1 MVTTTTEKQDEDE
14 ALEEEEV
21 ANSISIL
28 PPLPD
33 RRHSTLGPSSF

>member
-1 MVTTTTEKQDEDE
+1 MIHKHKMVTTTNTEEVDEDE

-28 PPLPD
+28 PPPLPD
-33 RRHSTLGPSSF
+33 

>member
-1 MVTTTTEKQDEDE
+1 MVTTTEKQDEDE

-28 PPLPD
+28 PPPLPD
-33 RRHSTLGPSSF
+33 